1 MRNLRTFQKI
11 VRSVTLAG
19 QLGFMVI
26 TPPLVLIYLAH
37 LLQTR
42 FGWGVW
48 VMLAAI
54 VVGLICAGCS
64 VANFC
69 RRLLAAEKRQD
80 DVPPSTGFNRHD

>member
-1 MRNLRTFQKI
+1 MRNLRAFQKI
-11 VRSVTLAG
+11 VRAISLAG

-54 VVGLICAGCS
+54 VLGLVCAGCS
-64 VANFC
+64 VVNFC
-69 RRLLAAEKRQD
+69 RRLLASEKKRD
-80 DVPPSTGFNRHD
+80 EPPAAGFNRHD